1 MQSCSSLNA
10 TVGWKFEGMPGRTQI
25 GRRIIHVLAIATL
38 GVSLNLALWAQA
50 KPSIPPHGKL
60 LALFNGKNFTGFDTL
75 LEKQGINRDP
85 NKVFQV
91 ERGVL
96 HISGQEFGGLVT
108 QKEYENYYLR
118 AEFKWGEK
126 TYPPRDGKARDSG
139 IQYNITGPLK
149 VWPRMMEFQINEGG
163 TGDMWVVGGTGATVD
178 GKVYESTSSGPG
190 AYIRIP
196 HIGRG
201 ALVNVT
207 GHRDPVN
214 DLERPHGKWNVLEL
228 VVNHDRILYFVNGK
242 LSIAGTNAN
251 TTKGKILF
259 QCEGSEVYFR
269 KMKIAML
276 R

>member
-1 MQSCSSLNA
+1 M
-10 TVGWKFEGMPGRTQI
+10 RIQI
-25 GRRIIHVLAIATL
+25 GPQMLRLLGMAIL
-38 GVSLNLALWAQA
+38 GLMLNLAASAQA
-50 KPSIPPHGKL
+50 EPSIRPHGKL
-60 LALFNGKNFTGFDTL
+60 TPLFNGKDLTGFDTL
-75 LEKQGINRDP
+75 LEKQGINSDP

-91 ERGVL
+91 ERGML

-108 QKEYENYYLR
+108 RKEYENYYLR

-163 TGDMWVVGGTGATVD
+163 TGDMWVVGGTGATVA
-178 GKVYESTSSGPG
+178 GKVYESTTSGPG

-201 ALVNVT
+201 QLVNVT
-207 GHRDPVN
+207 GYRDPVN
-214 DLERPHGKWNVLEL
+214 DLERPHGKWNLLEL
-228 VVNHDRILYFVNGK
+228 VVDHDRILYFVNRK
-242 LSIAGTNAN
+242 LALLGTNAN

-259 QCEGSEVYFR
+259 QCEGSEVYFHN
-269 KMKIAML
+269 MKIAML
-276 R
+276 K

>member
-1 MQSCSSLNA
+1 M
-10 TVGWKFEGMPGRTQI
+10 RTQI
-25 GRRIIHVLAIATL
+25 GPQMVHMLCMATL
-38 GVSLNLALWAQA
+38 GLMLSLAASAQA

-60 LALFNGKNFTGFDTL
+60 APLFNGKDLTGFDTL
-75 LEKQGINRDP
+75 LEKQGINSDP

-91 ERGVL
+91 EKGVL

-139 IQYNITGPLK
+139 IQYNITGTAQSLAADDG
-149 VWPRMMEFQINEGG
+149 VSDQRRRHRRHV
-163 TGDMWVVGGTGATVD
+163 VVGGTGATVD

-201 ALVNVT
+201 PLVNVT
-207 GHRDPVN
+207 GHLDPVN

-228 VVNHDRILYFVNGK
+228 VVDHDRVTYFVNGK
-242 LSIAGTNAN
+242 LAILGMNAN
-251 TTKGKILF
+251 TTKGRILF
-259 QCEGSEVYFR
+259 QCEGAEVYFR
-269 KMKIAML
+269 NMKIAIL

>member
-1 MQSCSSLNA
+1 M
-10 TVGWKFEGMPGRTQI
+10 GWKFEGRPRRTQI
-25 GRRIIHVLAIATL
+25 GRRIIHVLGIATL
-38 GVSLNLALWAQA
+38 GVSLNLAVWAQA
-50 KPSIPPHGKL
+50 KPSIPSHGKL
-60 LALFNGKNFTGFDTL
+60 SPLFNAKNFTGFDTL
-75 LEKQGINRDP
+75 LEKQGINSDP

-91 ERGVL
+91 EKGVL

-126 TYPPRDGKARDSG
+126 TYPPREGKARDSG
-139 IQYNITGPLK
+139 IQYNITGPLR

-178 GKVYESTSSGPG
+178 GKVYESASSGPG

-201 ALVNVT
+201 PLVNVT

>member
-1 MQSCSSLNA
+1 MRLRIFA
-10 TVGWKFEGMPGRTQI
+10 VLLVGL
-25 GRRIIHVLAIATL
+25 VLAMAA
-38 GVSLNLALWAQA
+38 SAQD

-60 LALFNGKNFTGFDTL
+60 SPLFNGKDLAGFDTL
-75 LEKQGINRDP
+75 LEKQGINSDP

-91 ERGVL
+91 EKGVL

-108 QKEYENYYLR
+108 QKEYANYYLR

-126 TYPPRDGKARDSG
+126 TYAPRDGKARDSG

-163 TGDMWVVGGTGATVD
+163 TGDMWVVGGPGATVD
-178 GKVYESTSSGPG
+178 GKVYQSAESGPG
-190 AYIRIP
+190 SYLRIP

-201 ALVNVT
+201 PLVNVT
-207 GHRDPVN
+207 GYRDPVN
-214 DLERPHGKWNVLEL
+214 ELEKPHGQWNVLEL
-228 VVNHDRILYFVNGK
+228 VVDKDRVMYFVNGK
-242 LSIAGTNAN
+242 LSIVATNVN
-251 TTKGKILF
+251 TTHGKILF

-276 R
+276 K